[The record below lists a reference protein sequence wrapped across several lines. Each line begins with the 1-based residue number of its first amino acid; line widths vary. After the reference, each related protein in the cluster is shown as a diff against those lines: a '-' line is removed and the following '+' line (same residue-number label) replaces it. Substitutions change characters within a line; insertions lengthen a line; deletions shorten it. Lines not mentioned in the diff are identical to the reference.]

1 MHPLF
6 QKADHLSSQVI
17 GAAIEVHRV
26 LGAGLLESIYEKCLM
41 HELELRHLCAV
52 QQRAVKI
59 VYKQITFEEQLRFD
73 VLVEGCLLIEIKAV
87 QEIAPIHKAQLLSYM
102 KLLDVPLGLLFN
114 FHELRLVD
122 GLTRMMLAGANL

>member
-6 QKADHLSSQVI
+6 QKADLLSSQVI
-17 GAAIEVHRV
+17 GAAIEVHRE

-41 HELELRHLCAV
+41 HELELRRLS
-52 QQRAVKI
+52 AVKQRRVSI
-59 VYKQITFEEQLRFD
+59 VYKQITFDEELRFD
-73 VLVEGCLLIEIKAV
+73 ILIEGCLLIEIKAV

-114 FHELRLVD
+114 FHEPRLVD
-122 GLTRMMLAGANL
+122 GMTRMMLAGANL